1 MNSLL
6 IHALE
11 KPVTKDVTMPGSKSY
26 TNRALLLAALTKE
39 QVTIK
44 NPLFSDDTMAM
55 IDCLQTLGIKIEVKE
70 NTISVEGSIYDVDNT
85 THTLNAKLSGT
96 TIRFMLALATLL
108 PGKTI
113 LTCDKGLQKRPI
125 TDLVDGLQQLGA
137 KISYIGSP
145 NHPPIAVEP
154 AKFLSHKVLLKGDV
168 SSQYASAIMMVAPLA
183 DGITIRIIGNQIS
196 KPYID
201 MTIDSMKQFGIIVIN
216 HGYKSYDVPKGEYGQ
231 NEYTVEGDYSSA
243 GYFFAIA
250 ALTKSTITVH
260 NLNPES
266 AQADRKFLQILEQMD
281 NQITYGEDF
290 VTVKGNGV
298 SSLAVTM
305 ESCPD
310 QVQTLAVLA
319 AFAKGTTKIS
329 GIRSLRVKETERVVA
344 LQNEL
349 QKIGIQSDATDNT
362 IAIYGGT
369 PTPAFINT
377 YGDHRMAMAF
387 AVAGTKLSDMQ
398 IEHPSVVN
406 KTFPSFWDTLTS
418 LGVKLEEKK

>member
-1 MNSLL
+1 MKSVHIHSL
-6 IHALE
+6 E
-11 KPVTKDVTMPGSKSY
+11 EPVIKDVIMPGSKSY
-26 TNRALLLAALTKE
+26 TNRALLLAALTKNS
-39 QVTIK
+39 VTIK

-55 IDCLQTLGIKIEVKE
+55 IDCLQTLGIKIEVKD
-70 NTISVEGSIYDVDNT
+70 NIISVLGSIYDVDAT
-85 THTLNAKLSGT
+85 THMLNAKISGT

-113 LTCDKGLQKRPI
+113 LDGGEGLQKRPI
-125 TDLVDGLQQLGA
+125 ADLVDGLQQLGA
-137 KISYIGSP
+137 KISYSGSTG
-145 NHPPIAVEP
+145 NPPLIVEP
-154 AKFLSHKVLLKGDV
+154 AKILSHEVLLKGDI
-168 SSQYASAIMMVAPLA
+168 SSQYTSAMLMIAPML
-183 DGITIRIIGNQIS
+183 DGLTINIVGEQIS

-201 MTIDSMKQFGIIVIN
+201 MTIDSMKQFGITVIN
-216 HGYKSYDVPKGEYGQ
+216 NEYKSYEVPKGEYVQ

-250 ALTKSTITVH
+250 ALTKSTITVY
-260 NLNPES
+260 NLNPDS
-266 AQADRKFLQILEQMD
+266 AQADRKFLDILAQMG
-281 NQITYGEDF
+281 NQVTYGKDF

-298 SSLAVTM
+298 SSVAVTM

-329 GIRSLRVKETERVVA
+329 GIRSLRVKETERVMA

-349 QKIGIQSDATDNT
+349 QKMGIQSDATDNT

-369 PTPAFINT
+369 PNPAFINT

-387 AVAGTKLSDMQ
+387 AVAGTKLAGIQ
-398 IEHPSVVN
+398 IENPSVVN
-406 KTFPSFWDTLTS
+406 KTFPNFWDTLIS
-418 LGVKLEEKK
+418 LGVQVEEEK

>member
-1 MNSLL
+1 MNSVC
-6 IHALE
+6 IYPLE

-26 TNRALLLAALTKE
+26 TNRALLLATLTKNP
-39 QVTIK
+39 VTIK

-55 IDCLQTLGIKIEVKE
+55 IDCLQTLGIKIEVKD
-70 NTISVEGSIYDVDNT
+70 NTIAVLGSIYDVDIT
-85 THTLNAKLSGT
+85 PHTLNAKISGT

-113 LTCDKGLQKRPI
+113 LDGDEGLQKRPI
-125 TDLVDGLQQLGA
+125 ANLIDGLQQLGA
-137 KISYIGSP
+137 KISYIGTP
-145 NHPPIAVEP
+145 NHPPLAVEP
-154 AKFLSHKVLLKGDV
+154 AKILSREVLLKGNI
-168 SSQYASAIMMVAPLA
+168 SSQYTSAMLMIAPLI
-183 DGITIRIIGNQIS
+183 GGLQIKIIGDQTS

-201 MTIDSMKQFGIIVIN
+201 MTIDSMKQFGVEVTN
-216 HGYKSYDVPKGEYGQ
+216 EQYQMYHVPEGEYKQ
-231 NEYTVEGDYSSA
+231 HEYVVEGDYSSA

-266 AQADRKFLQILEQMD
+266 AQADRKFLDILAEMG
-281 NQITYGEDF
+281 NQITYGKDF

-305 ESCPD
+305 EACPD

-349 QKIGIQSDATDNT
+349 QKMGIQSDATDNT

-387 AVAGTKLSDMQ
+387 AVAGTKLPGMQ
-398 IEHPSVVN
+398 IENPSVVN